1 MYMRKL
7 VYFALISSFALSACG
22 GGSDDDGTSAP
33 STQPVSNG
41 SSNATPVSNSNDE
54 NMETGSAAQ
63 YIIQGG
69 AGYDFTQKSGTGY
82 DFSQKSFTPN
92 DGKDFTNLII
102 DGKKIDL
109 INGNSRGFTHLE
121 SYSIFGVLHLDD
133 GRNVI
138 FHQGIPTE
146 TNDMPQDNNVK
157 YKGGAMASFLNGAR
171 EGSSD
176 FVVNFGEKKLTGDIQ
191 WHNDIGDKQTHIE
204 ATINGNTFSGT
215 SGSVKSMGKF
225 YGPKAANLA
234 GTFYDSSAV
243 EKQPRAGVF
252 GAFRTN

>member
-1 MYMRKL
+1 MYIEKL
-7 VYFALISSFALSACG
+7 IICALISSFALSACG
-22 GGSDDDGTSAP
+22 GGSDDGGTTTP
-33 STQPVSNG
+33 STQPVANGDSNTAP
-41 SSNATPVSNSNDE
+41 SSNNNIENTDAVSL
-54 NMETGSAAQ
+54 AQ

-69 AGYDFTQKSGTGY
+69 NGYDFTQN
-82 DFSQKSFTPN
+82 SFTPN
-92 DGKDFTNLII
+92 DGKDFTNLIV

-109 INGNSRGFTHLE
+109 INGNHRGFTHLE

-204 ATINGNTFSGT
+204 ATINGNTFSGV

-225 YGPKAANLA
+225 YGPKAGNLA